1 MEQTRKCP
9 SCGGT
14 MIFKPGWDSLLCQSC
29 GHKEV
34 IPELVSKIPVEELD
48 FLTAQNTA
56 SHDWGMEAKVVVC
69 KQCGAQTIQNRLQL
83 SGLCP
88 FCGSTTVEQADPEK
102 DIMAPNGVTLKLEVD
117 PYYDDPVRNKIQH
130 PLGGPAFSYRYDIFD
145 IGSMDQPNIFKVAVK
160 GMEGDM
166 TSYEW
171 GLRNPYTGQVGNPYM
186 SHDEDSATIHK
197 MTTTGVCVLDPTR
210 TMSLIPALLV
220 G

>member
-102 DIMAPNGVTLKLEVD
+102 DIMA
-117 PYYDDPVRNKIQH
+117 
-130 PLGGPAFSYRYDIFD
+130 S
-145 IGSMDQPNIFKVAVK
+145 
-160 GMEGDM
+160 
-166 TSYEW
+166 
-171 GLRNPYTGQVGNPYM
+171 
-186 SHDEDSATIHK
+186 
-197 MTTTGVCVLDPTR
+197 
-210 TMSLIPALLV
+210 
-220 G
+220 